1 VLAVASFGIQKT
13 LDMGFDD
20 ALKKIPEALKT
31 EGFGVL
37 TEIDVQQTLKK
48 KLDVDFRRYRILG
61 ACNPPFAH
69 KALQHSLDV
78 GMLMPCNVI
87 VYETDEGRTVV
98 SAVDPM
104 QTMAAQ
110 GDPEMRPLADAV
122 QQKLKKVVD
131 SL

>member
-1 VLAVASFGIQKT
+1 MAAFGIRRT
-13 LDMGFDD
+13 LDLGFDE
-20 ALKKIPEALKT
+20 ALVRVPEALKA

-37 TEIDVQQTLKK
+37 TEIDVQATLKK

-69 KALQHSLDV
+69 RALQHSLDV

-87 VYETDEGRTVV
+87 VYETDEGKTVV

-110 GDPEMRPLADAV
+110 GDPAMRPLAEQV
-122 QQKLKKVVD
+122 QQKLQRVID

>member
-1 VLAVASFGIQKT
+1 MAALGIQKT
-13 LDMGFDD
+13 LDLPFDE
-20 ALKKIPEALKT
+20 ALAKIPEALKA

-37 TEIDVQQTLKK
+37 TEIDVQATLKK

-61 ACNPPFAH
+61 ACNPRFAH
-69 KALQHSLDV
+69 QALQHSLDV

-87 VYETDEGRTVV
+87 VYETDDRKTVV

-110 GDPEMRPLADAV
+110 GDPAMRPLAEEV
-122 QQKLKKVVD
+122 RQKLQRVID

>member
-1 VLAVASFGIQKT
+1 VAAFGIQKT
-13 LDMGFDD
+13 LDVGFDQ
-20 ALKKIPEALKT
+20 ALAKVPEALKA

-37 TEIDVQQTLKK
+37 TEIDVQATLKK

-69 KALQHSLDV
+69 RALQHSLDV

-87 VYETDEGRTVV
+87 VYETDDGKAVV

-110 GDPEMRPLADAV
+110 GDPVMRPLAEQV
-122 QQKLKKVVD
+122 RQKLQRVID

>member
-1 VLAVASFGIQKT
+1 VAALGIQRT
-13 LDMGFDD
+13 LDIGFDE
-20 ALKKIPEALKT
+20 ALARVPEALKA

-37 TEIDVQQTLKK
+37 TEIDVQATLKK

-69 KALQHSLDV
+69 QALQHSLDV

-87 VYETDEGRTVV
+87 VYETDDRKTVV

-110 GDPEMRPLADAV
+110 GDPVMRPLAEQV
-122 QQKLKKVVD
+122 RQKLQRVID